1 MSKRKRKKA
10 EWAREQTKEVVG
22 FDVREL
28 MDADS
33 KTSRGPE
40 SAVSSVW
47 SRDLTKEVADFDA
60 GGFMEKSSAFEREAT
75 REVAK
80 PDWAKDV
87 WQFADDEEDD
97 ASFFSEAVAC
107 A

>member
-10 EWAREQTKEVVG
+10 EWAREETREVVG
-22 FDVREL
+22 FDAGEA
-28 MDADS
+28 MAEEGEP
-33 KTSRGPE
+33 TEAPE
-40 SAVSSVW
+40 TASASVW

-75 REVAK
+75 REIVK
-80 PDWAKDV
+80 PDWTKDV
-87 WQFADDEEDD
+87 WQFTEDDE
-97 ASFFSEAVAC
+97 ASFFSEAAAC